1 MIFSVDKSI
10 YVNITNTRDP
20 NRKLVNNINKL
31 KSDTKL
37 KLNINKSKIL
47 NYNDD
52 TFEILKLIIQ

>member
-1 MIFSVDKSI
+1 MIFSVDKSMN
-10 YVNITNTRDP
+10 VNITNTCDP
-20 NRKLVNNINKL
+20 NRKLVNNINKF

-52 TFEILKLIIQ
+52 TI